1 MFKALI
7 DRLTGRRQE
16 GDVVKVAVMV
26 VIVIAIILV
35 SFVVVTGGAEEITG
49 NVDIM
54 RDLVGQMTGGDGG

>member
-1 MFKALI
+1 
-7 DRLTGRRQE
+7 
-16 GDVVKVAVMV
+16 MV